1 MAVGR
6 TGSAELLA
14 AVHSAPG
21 FPSLLVPGTHPGVVR
36 PTSSRTIPHPF
47 ATHWLADA
55 CDIRPIQEFLGNTDV
70 KITMISTYALNRG
83 RGSPLDEE
91 EARAFA
97 ATPSTGGQGSDRT

>member
-6 TGSAELLA
+6 TGSAELLP
-14 AVHSAPG
+14 AVPPAPS
-21 FPSLLVPGTHPGVVR
+21 FTSLLLRETVPRVR
-36 PTSSRTIPHPF
+36 WPAICHELWHPF